1 MKKTYLDFVDRYEL
15 SCTEEY
21 YLHRKGS
28 ELYPACRRLHVK
40 ADEVDDWEEI
50 LIADIPP
57 YTKAQYRALVVE
69 LIRERYDFDKE
80 FEIQRELL
88 EILRELLDTLLN
100 PQPMTLEATDP
111 EATTPTPGIIAD
123 FNAYNA
129 YVEECKLRAKE
140 MLEKYRSP
148 DIKC

>member
-40 ADEVDDWEEI
+40 AEEVDDWEEI

-69 LIRERYDFDKE
+69 LIRKRYDVDKE

-88 EILRELLDTLLN
+88 DALLN

-111 EATTPTPGIIAD
+111 EAATPTPGIISD

-140 MLEKYRSP
+140 MLEKYRCPYS
-148 DIKC
+148 KC

>member
-28 ELYPACRRLHVK
+28 EEYPACRRLQVK
-40 ADEVDDWEEI
+40 AEEVDDWEEI
-50 LIADIPP
+50 AIADIPP
-57 YTKAQYRALVVE
+57 YTKAQYRAQVVA
-69 LIRERYDFDKE
+69 LIRERYDVDKE

-88 EILRELLDTLLN
+88 DALLN

-111 EATTPTPGIIAD
+111 EAATPTPGIIAD

-148 DIKC
+148 DSK

>member
-69 LIRERYDFDKE
+69 LIRKRYDVDKE

-88 EILRELLDTLLN
+88 DALLN

-140 MLEKYRSP
+140 MLAMQPTHKI
-148 DIKC
+148 DTM

>member
-1 MKKTYLDFVDRYEL
+1 MKKTYLDFIDRYEL

-28 ELYPACRRLHVK
+28 EEYPACRRLHVK
-40 ADEVDDWEEI
+40 AEEVDEWEEI
-50 LIADIPP
+50 PIADIPP

-69 LIRERYDFDKE
+69 LIRKRYDVDKE

-88 EILRELLDTLLN
+88 DALLN
-100 PQPMTLEATDP
+100 PQPMTLDATDTEAT
-111 EATTPTPGIIAD
+111 ASTPGIIAD
-123 FNAYNA
+123 FNAYNT

-140 MLEKYRSP
+140 MLEKYP
-148 DIKC
+148 LQEDYGGL

>member
-111 EATTPTPGIIAD
+111 
-123 FNAYNA
+123 
-129 YVEECKLRAKE
+129 
-140 MLEKYRSP
+140 
-148 DIKC
+148 

>member
-1 MKKTYLDFVDRYEL
+1 MEKTYLDFVDRYEL

-28 ELYPACRRLHVK
+28 EEYPACRRLQVK
-40 ADEVDDWEEI
+40 ADEVDDFEEI

-57 YTKAQYRALVVE
+57 YTKAQYKALVVE
-69 LIRERYDFDKE
+69 LIRERYDIDKE

-88 EILRELLDTLLN
+88 EILRKLLDTLLN
-100 PQPMTLEATDP
+100 PQPMTLEATD
-111 EATTPTPGIIAD
+111 PTPGIIAD

-129 YVEECKLRAKE
+129 YVEECKLRARE
-140 MLEKYRSP
+140 MLDGRYLGNN
-148 DIKC
+148 